1 MINEQHQGKLVS
13 HPCPHQKPKPEIKK
27 KKGLKLGPLFL
38 IPFKAEEMSHSICS
52 HARAPSH
59 LQSEQPSPAG

>member
-1 MINEQHQGKLVS
+1 ME
-13 HPCPHQKPKPEIKK
+13 E
-27 KKGLKLGPLFL
+27 KGWKLGPPFL
-38 IPFKAEEMSHSICS
+38 ILFKAEEMSHSVRA

>member
-1 MINEQHQGKLVS
+1 ME
-13 HPCPHQKPKPEIKK
+13 E
-27 KKGLKLGPLFL
+27 KGWKLGPPFL
-38 IPFKAEEMSHSICS
+38 ILFKAEEMSHSVRAHARAPPTSALTRAYAPPPLLS